1 MEIALAMTGLSE
13 VPGDSAV
20 HHAGQGIRR
29 LLVGHRPHVDRLR
42 DEGLDVT
49 TASGVFPDRQENR

>member
-1 MEIALAMTGLSE
+1 MNTERLMEIALAMTGLSE

-29 LLVGHRPHVDRLR
+29 LLVSAIDAMSTDFATR
-42 DEGLDVT
+42 DWT
-49 TASGVFPDRQENR
+49 